1 VKTPYSEHYLG
12 AVLKKYNL
20 SQKWLAEGIGISRTA
35 ITLLINNQAW
45 PKKMKRS
52 VLSQAIKQRLMEGGF
67 QEEEAQKA
75 IASLVNKQDDE
86 HEMNYQLLK
95 RGVAMIPQMVLDKA
109 GLNKDPFT
117 NELESG
123 MDVFNSRQHSYV
135 FQKMMD
141 AAANQKFLG
150 IYGPVGSGKSVIKNL
165 FIDTLNKEKNYM
177 ISEPLM
183 IERSKCS
190 PGALCDSM
198 VEDFMYGMG
207 GISALGKMRSPRT
220 LEAKHRLVRA
230 VLANHTGRGKR
241 AVLVIDEAHELPLDT
256 MKALKRFHE
265 HQNGFKKMLAII
277 VIGQEELFHGL
288 NKDYRV
294 REVTAR
300 IDLIELK
307 HIGNVLQDYMKFKIE
322 KAGRNINELFTADA
336 LDEMNRK
343 LERPSPIMIN
353 VLASHSIMSAFNV
366 DSFPVTP
373 EIVEEAYRKMAS

>member
-1 VKTPYSEHYLG
+1 VKKPNSEHYLG
-12 AVLKKYNL
+12 RLLRKYNY
-20 SQKWLAEGIGISRTA
+20 SQNWLAEGSGISRTA
-35 ITLLINNQAW
+35 ITLLINNKIW
-45 PKKMKRS
+45 PKRS
-52 VLSQAIKQRLMEGGF
+52 NKNKLSKAIENRLKEGGIEK
-67 QEEEAQKA
+67 QEIKKA
-75 IASLVNKQDDE
+75 MESLSIDGKIAHTQ
-86 HEMNYQLLK
+86 NYQLLK
-95 RGVAMIPQMVLDKA
+95 RGVAMIPQMILDKA
-109 GLNKDPFT
+109 GLSKDPFT
-117 NELESG
+117 NELESHT
-123 MDVFNSRQHSYV
+123 DVFSSRQHGFVY
-135 FQKMMD
+135 QKMLD

-165 FIDTLNKEKNYM
+165 FIDQLNKEKNYM

-183 IERSKCS
+183 IERSKCR
-190 PGALCDSM
+190 PAALCDSM

-220 LEAKHRLVRA
+220 LEAKNRLVRA
-230 VLANHTGRGKR
+230 VLANHTSRGKR

-277 VIGQEELFHGL
+277 IIGQEELFHEL

-307 HIGNVLQDYMKFKIE
+307 HIGNVLPDYMKFKIE
-322 KAGRNINELFTADA
+322 KAGRDVNEVFTPAA
-336 LDEMNRK
+336 LEEMNRK

-353 VLASHSIMSAFNV
+353 VLASHSIVSAFNV